1 MRRLYIDFDGVVM
14 DTIPSLYSAL
24 EKSGVDTSNQ
34 REIGIFFSTFDFRT
48 IINDDFILNDSI
60 NCINKLI
67 ESNRFEI
74 SFLTHVNSLD
84 EGCVKVNYLRSKFKC
99 ITIIMVPKEISKT
112 KVVHSEDAILIDDY
126 SGNLTE
132 WEDNGG
138 IAIRFSKDLESHGF
152 KVLNKLDEL
161 LNMFDEEGNL
171 KC

>member
-1 MRRLYIDFDGVVM
+1 
-14 DTIPSLYSAL
+14 
-24 EKSGVDTSNQ
+24 
-34 REIGIFFSTFDFRT
+34 
-48 IINDDFILNDSI
+48 
-60 NCINKLI
+60 
-67 ESNRFEI
+67 
-74 SFLTHVNSLD
+74 
-84 EGCVKVNYLRSKFKC
+84 
-99 ITIIMVPKEISKT
+99 MVPKEISKT
-112 KVVHSEDAILIDDY
+112 KVVHSEDAILVDDY